1 MSPTSP
7 PSRSSSLA
15 APFALILFLLGWGM
29 QSACAVEDTVATII
43 TPDGSVGPF
52 EEEPGAQAAWPGE
65 EVPDAG
71 TGETPDG
78 GSPGADTVR

>member
-7 PSRSSSLA
+7 PSRSPSLA
-15 APFALILFLLGWGM
+15 APFAMILFLLGWGM
-29 QSACAVEDTVATII
+29 QSACAVEDTVATVI

-52 EEEPGAQAAWPGE
+52 EEEPGVQAAWLGE
-65 EVPDAG
+65 TPDAG

-78 GSPGADTVR
+78 GASGVDRAR

>member
-1 MSPTSP
+1 MSPTPP

-15 APFALILFLLGWGM
+15 APCALLLFLLGWGM
-29 QSACAVEDTVATII
+29 QSACAVEDTVATVI

-52 EEEPGAQAAWPGE
+52 EEEPGAHAAWPGDA
-65 EVPDAG
+65 PDAG

-78 GSPGADTVR
+78 GSPGEDTAR